1 MHATS
6 PGEPEPAEPA
16 DPARPGVSDD
26 LSSNGRDM
34 PFGADLYVDPLP
46 PEPSAQPLPAGPPVG
61 SVDREVP
68 AEPADISPPA
78 DVADTRPPAG
88 RPESGAA
95 ADPATD
101 TPTAEP
107 PAGGHAS
114 EPGLTRTPVEPS
126 GDTVSAISNV
136 AALKGVLRTTPFRR
150 LWYATAL
157 SSLGDWLGLLATTAL
172 ATSLAHGYQA
182 QNYALGGVLVVKLLP
197 AIVLGPLAGAFAD
210 RFDRRRTMIV
220 GDSVRF
226 VLFLTIPLA
235 HLIVSE
241 HQTLVW
247 LYVAS
252 FMIECVSLFWLPAK
266 DATVP
271 NLVRRDQIEA
281 ANQLSLITTYG
292 FTPVLGAALFSVL
305 SLITNVLARHLS
317 FFRTNP
323 TNLALYLNAATFL
336 VGAII
341 VYFIREI
348 SGHRAGR
355 PVGDQPGLFA
365 LIREGARFVR
375 SSRLVGGL
383 IIGLVGAFAAGGG
396 VIGAGKIF
404 VSSLGGGNA
413 AYGVLFGSVF
423 VGLGA
428 GMAFGPRIARE
439 MSRRRLFGVS
449 IIFGG
454 ICLVLT
460 AVMPQVALAMVFV
473 IGVGFG
479 AGVAYLSGT
488 TLMGTDVEDEM
499 RGRIFALLQSLIR
512 VVLILSLAAVPFVV
526 AQVGRNTFEIGGAH
540 VTVDGTRI
548 VLVVGGLLAMA
559 AGVLAYRAMDDRQKT
574 PIWADMMA
582 SLRGDSAA
590 RRRMST
596 GGMLIAF
603 EGGEGSGKSTQVRL
617 LADALAKDDRTV
629 RVTHEPGA
637 TLAGRRIREMV
648 LHSDELLTARA
659 EALLFAADRAQHV
672 DTVIKPAL
680 DAGEVVITD
689 RFSDSSLAY
698 QGVGRDLKTEEIR
711 RISRWAAGGV
721 TPDLVVLLDVPAE
734 VGLSRVRGRGAQDR
748 LERES
753 IEFHERVRQAFR
765 ALAEADPR
773 RYLMLDATWPPERLA
788 AQVLDEVEHL
798 LNGRRH
804 AHRRARP
811 RLAELT

>member
-1 MHATS
+1 VHIGADRASADADSPMVDVGGVRAPAAS
-6 PGEPEPAEPA
+6 ALPELDGQAGPPERPGEPRATPRAPRVMPAPGPPAPMPPPPAAPARAVPPVELAEPTGSL
-16 DPARPGVSDD
+16 PVTESPGSD
-26 LSSNGRDM
+26 
-34 PFGADLYVDPLP
+34 LP
-46 PEPSAQPLPAGPPVG
+46 TGPLPAGPP
-61 SVDREVP
+61 P
-68 AEPADISPPA
+68 ASASPE
-78 DVADTRPPAG
+78 RP
-88 RPESGAA
+88 
-95 ADPATD
+95 
-101 TPTAEP
+101 
-107 PAGGHAS
+107 
-114 EPGLTRTPVEPS
+114 
-126 GDTVSAISNV
+126 AISSV
-136 AALKGVLRTTPFRR
+136 AALKGVLRTKPFRR

-226 VLFLTIPLA
+226 VLFLTIPIA
-235 HLIVSE
+235 HLVVTE

-247 LYVAS
+247 LYIAS
-252 FMIECVSLFWLPAK
+252 FLIECVSLFWLPAK
-266 DATVP
+266 DASVP
-271 NLVRRDQIEA
+271 NLVRRDQIEP

-292 FTPVLGAALFSVL
+292 ITPVLGAALFSVL

-336 VGAII
+336 VGAVI

-348 SGHRAGR
+348 SGHRANGAG
-355 PVGDQPGLFA
+355 GDQPGLFA

-375 SSRLVGGL
+375 SSRLVRGL
-383 IIGLVGAFAAGGG
+383 IIGLIGAFAAGGG

-428 GMAFGPRIARE
+428 GMAFGPRIAGE
-439 MSRRRLFGVS
+439 LSRRRLFGVS
-449 IIFGG
+449 IVFGG
-454 ICLVLT
+454 ICLVLA
-460 AVMPQVALAMVFV
+460 AVMPQVALAMIFV
-473 IGVGFG
+473 LGVGFG
-479 AGVAYLSGT
+479 AGIAYLSGT
-488 TLMGTDVEDEM
+488 TLMGTDVDDEI

-512 VVLILSLAAVPFVV
+512 IVLILSLASVPFVV

-548 VLVVGGLLAMA
+548 VLVAGGLLAIA
-559 AGVLAYRAMDDRQKT
+559 AGVLAYWAMDDKQKT
-574 PIWADMMA
+574 PIWADIKA

-590 RRRMST
+590 RRRMLT
-596 GGMLIAF
+596 GGVLIAF
-603 EGGEGSGKSTQVRL
+603 EGGEGSGKSTQARL
-617 LADALAKDDRTV
+617 LAEALANTDLTV

-637 TLAGRRIREMV
+637 TLAGRKIRELV
-648 LHSDELLTARA
+648 LHEDEPLAPRT

-672 DTVIKPAL
+672 DTVIKPGL

-698 QGVGRDLKTEEIR
+698 QGVGRDLKIEDIR

-721 TPDLVVLLDVPAE
+721 TPDLVVLLDVSAE
-734 VGLSRVRGRGAQDR
+734 VGLTRVRGRGAPDR

-765 ALAEADPR
+765 ALAEADSR
-773 RYLMLDATWPPERLA
+773 RYLMLDGSRPPEELA
-788 AQVLDEVEHL
+788 ARVREAVDRL
-798 LNGRRH
+798 LAARRSG
-804 AHRRARP
+804 HRRMRARQGE
-811 RLAELT
+811 LA